1 MMRSGSVLKPLLK
14 IGELSKQTQVT
25 VGVLR
30 YYESLGLLLPAQRGN
45 SGYRYYAA
53 ESVEQVGF
61 IQKAQALGFSLP
73 EVQHILGVRVI
84 GAARKLVLKQ
94 LLDDKIATLNQEI
107 QRLTA
112 FKVDLESY
120 QSHCTQQEIPKE
132 EYVQGLL
139 QLINRVNLTAIAAL
153 NQSA

>member
-1 MMRSGSVLKPLLK
+1 MRSGSVLKPLLK
-14 IGELSKQTQVT
+14 IGELSKQTQVG
-25 VGVLR
+25 VGTLR
-30 YYESLGLLLPAQRGN
+30 YYESLGLLLPAQRGH

-53 ESVEQVGF
+53 ESVEQVYF

-73 EVQHILGVRVI
+73 EVQHILGVRMI
-84 GAARKLVLKQ
+84 GSSRKLVLKQ
-94 LLDDKIATLNQEI
+94 LLDDKIGALNQEI

-112 FKVDLESY
+112 FKADLETY
-120 QSHCTQQEIPKE
+120 QSRYTAVEIPKE

-139 QLINRVNLTAIAAL
+139 QLINRVSLPAIGPI

>member
-1 MMRSGSVLKPLLK
+1 MRSGSVLKPLLK
-14 IGELSKQTQVT
+14 IGELSKQTQVG
-25 VGVLR
+25 VGTLR
-30 YYESLGLLLPAQRGN
+30 YYESLGLLLPAQRGH

-53 ESVEQVGF
+53 ESVEQVYF

-84 GAARKLVLKQ
+84 GASRRVVLKQ
-94 LLDDKIATLNQEI
+94 LLDDKITVLTQEI

-112 FKVDLESY
+112 FKGDLESY
-120 QSHCTQQEIPKE
+120 QSHCTEVEIPKE

-139 QLINRVNLTAIAAL
+139 KLINRVSLAAIAPIE
-153 NQSA
+153 QSA